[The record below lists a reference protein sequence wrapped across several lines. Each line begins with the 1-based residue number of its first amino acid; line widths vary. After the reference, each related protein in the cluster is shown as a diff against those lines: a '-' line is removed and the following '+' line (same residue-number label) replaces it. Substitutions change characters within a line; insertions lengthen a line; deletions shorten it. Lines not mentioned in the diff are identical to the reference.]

1 MYRLKIIGLG
11 PGHPDY
17 ILPIAKEE
25 IAAAEVILCGS
36 RHAESF
42 DTRGKKM
49 LVIGERPLSALMAE
63 VKALY
68 RDYQTVLVV
77 SGDTG
82 FYSLLSYAK
91 KIIPQEEMIVI
102 PGLSSIQY
110 LFAKLKLTWDDAS
123 LASLHGRPLDL
134 QAVLKNSDKLGLL
147 TDKDQNTA
155 FIARTL
161 RDLGMTDRIL
171 YVGEDLSYANEKI
184 SRLTVAEALDYQE
197 EGLAVVV
204 VINE

>member
-25 IAAAEVILCGS
+25 IAAAEVILCGA

-42 DTRGKKM
+42 DTSGKKM
-49 LVIGERPLSALMAE
+49 LVIGERPLSVLMAE

-68 RDYQTVLVV
+68 RDYQTALVV

-91 KIIPQEEMIVI
+91 KIIPPEEMIVI
-102 PGLSSIQY
+102 PGISSIQY

-123 LASLHGRPLDL
+123 LASLHGRDLDL
-134 QAVLKNSDKLGLL
+134 EAALKANAKLGLL
-147 TDKDQNTA
+147 TDKKQNTA
-155 FIARTL
+155 FIARRL
-161 RDLGMTDRIL
+161 KALGMNDRIL
-171 YVGEDLSYANEKI
+171 YVGEELSYRSEKI

>member
-68 RDYQTVLVV
+68 RDYQTALVV